1 MVWSELC
8 KTDIV
13 KLTFLEGTT
22 VDETAALEAADEVAA
37 LEAADEAAEL
47 VAAELVAAE
56 EAGALLQLTR
66 GKAIAATLNKQNMLF
81 LNFMNNFLLSLRN

>member
-47 VAAELVAAE
+47 VAAE